1 MLEYRRDSQEND
13 IVIVILTGR
22 LIFCVKQSVWLQY
35 CTIHESYACKGAHMR
50 YSQLRN
56 LAMNDTGFA
65 FDPSTGY
72 SYQFSPLGVEIVNH
86 LLGGGTRDSIIE
98 RILADYDVSS
108 DIATQDFDFFLLQ
121 LSNLGL
127 MEAEDALSSASGK

>member
-1 MLEYRRDSQEND
+1 
-13 IVIVILTGR
+13 
-22 LIFCVKQSVWLQY
+22 
-35 CTIHESYACKGAHMR
+35 MR

-72 SYQFSPLGVEIVNH
+72 SYQFSPLGVEIVSH
-86 LLGGGTRDSIIE
+86 LLEGSMRESIINQ
-98 RILADYDVSS
+98 ILSEYDVSS
-108 DIATQDFDFFLLQ
+108 EIATQDFDFFLLQ

-127 MEAEDALSSASGK
+127 MEAEDALSSASSE